1 MDRYDRAILRE
12 QQRSSQRSIAE
23 LAEAVGISPSAC
35 HRRLRALEQSGTIA
49 EYAARLDPA
58 KLGLTTEIFVEITL
72 ASQSSEAMD
81 RFETAVAA
89 FDDILECHLTSGVAD
104 YILRVAAENLQHF
117 DAIHRECLSRLPGVS
132 SMRSSFSIRVI
143 KRMRGYPIKN

>member
-35 HRRLRALEQSGTIA
+35 HRRLRALEQSGVIA

-58 KLGLTTEIFVEITL
+58 KLGLATEIFVEISL
-72 ASQSSEAMD
+72 SSQSSEAMD
-81 RFETAVAA
+81 RFESAVAG

-117 DAIHRECLSRLPGVS
+117 DVIHRECLSRLPGVA
-132 SMRSSFSIRVI
+132 SMRSSFAIRVI
-143 KRMRGYPIKN
+143 KRMRGYPIRA